1 MKLHLIKKLF
11 PQVQDFNPMYA
22 GKDTTLKY
30 TKSPEDWSIEDRK
43 QIDKMI
49 VKKEILGLERRVK
62 TTVLPEQPASLTEV
76 FQNAKDEVTKSKFE

>member
-1 MKLHLIKKLF
+1 MKHLIKKLF
-11 PQVQDFNPMYA
+11 PQVNDFNPLYA
-22 GKDTTLKY
+22 GKDTTLQY

-49 VKKEILGLERRVK
+49 VRKPIWGLERRVK
-62 TTVLPEQPASLTEV
+62 KTVLPEKTASLTEV